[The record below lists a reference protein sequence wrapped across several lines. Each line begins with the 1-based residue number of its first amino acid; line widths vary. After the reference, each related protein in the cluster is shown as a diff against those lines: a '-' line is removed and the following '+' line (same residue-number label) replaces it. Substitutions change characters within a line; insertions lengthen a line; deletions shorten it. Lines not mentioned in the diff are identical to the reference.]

1 MSSVR
6 VFKKNN
12 DRQINETWKPII
24 AEYGINEA
32 AGCMSWL
39 PDYCHNHAMWDNGGT
54 KLFESETPGLLYQV
68 PGSISAIG
76 APAAPTRSQT
86 PWSGMNQTTIG
97 NSGSG
102 DKFPTLMPIAIQVAA
117 KTIGFDLIS
126 VIPMDAP
133 VGFIPYLD
141 YVYAG
146 GNLDTSYPPFLIKLD
161 QFDPATGSVA
171 SPAVAFTTHATPGSN
186 WVVYNASPAA
196 VTGKFKFVGYS
207 RVDGSPVF
215 RVIELV
221 NDGATVKGVFIA
233 SGAILALCAGTT
245 YTPTTAT
252 YALTG
257 SNNTVDLVSAL
268 ENQISGFTS
277 TASSDTDAA
286 WSGNYLPSQNND
298 GSISGVPDSMTRE
311 QGEQSSYRQIGLR
324 MFTKFVEAKTDQVA
338 LSATVEQIQ
347 DFNRVWNFDVIS
359 MLENVGVN
367 DIAQNVNKRLVK
379 RTLELGA
386 AHTKKVNVIEGAD
399 TTTLDLTAGGGFEN
413 TSTLQRK
420 VVTKVLEMA
429 NLIYHR
435 GRWGA
440 GEYLVTNGRVASSLN
455 DAAGYSIATAPINAA
470 SGAGQLYPAGKVY
483 GLQVYVDPNLKWGDN
498 RILVGRKGKDDEPG
512 IKFLP
517 YIMAE
522 TLQTVSEGTF
532 SPKIGI
538 KSRYAITEAGW
549 HPETQYILMQVSGL
563 GKLTASAPA
572 VPA

>member
-1 MSSVR
+1 MSNVR
-6 VFKKNN
+6 VFKKTG
-12 DRQINETWKPII
+12 DKQISETWKPII

-32 AGCMSWL
+32 ATCMSWL

-54 KLFESETPGLLYQV
+54 KLFEQEAPGLLYQV

-76 APAAPTRSQT
+76 QPIAPTRAQT

-146 GNLDTSYPPFLIKLD
+146 GNLNTDYPPFLIKLD
-161 QFDPATGSVA
+161 QFSQTSTSNV
-171 SPAVAFTTHATPGSN
+171 SPTQVFSNVAVAGGN
-186 WVVYNASPAA
+186 WAIVTANVVTAQLL
-196 VTGKFKFVGYS
+196 FVGYS

-215 RVIELV
+215 RIVELV
-221 NDGATVKGVFIA
+221 QDGSTVLSTFQAANTV
-233 SGAILALCAGTT
+233 LALCTPGTF
-245 YTPTTAT
+245 TPTTT
-252 YALTG
+252 VWSLT
-257 SNNTVDLVSAL
+257 SANNDVDLVSAL

-277 TASSDTDAA
+277 TSSTDYTTA
-286 WSGNYLPSQNND
+286 WSGNYMPGQNSD
-298 GSISGVPDSMTRE
+298 GSISGVPDSMVRE
-311 QGEQSSYRQIGLR
+311 VAEQSAYRQIGLR
-324 MFTKFVEAKTDQVA
+324 MFTKFVEAKTDQVS

-386 AHTKKVNVIEGAD
+386 AHTTKVNMIEGSD
-399 TTTLDLTAGGGFEN
+399 TTALNLIAGGGFEN

-420 VVTKVLEMA
+420 VVTKILEMA

-440 GEYLVTNGRVASSLN
+440 GEYLVTNGRVASALN

-549 HPETQYILMQVSGL
+549 HPETQYILRQVANMGI
-563 GKLTASAPA
+563 LTASQPA
-572 VPA
+572 VPLV